1 MIDQYY
7 NHSIASQRR
16 TQDFAKSRR
25 ISPASKR
32 LYTGA
37 SMEEYDE
44 ELYREHNVKR
54 GLRNA
59 DGSGVVAGLTR
70 ISDVHGYR
78 KEDGVFIP
86 DEGKLTIRGYDIA
99 DLIDNAHAEDRF
111 GYEELAYL
119 LLTGALPRYD
129 ELESIGAR
137 IGSLRLLEDEY
148 ISEFPITTK
157 SKSIMNVL
165 QRAVL
170 LLYAFD
176 ETPDDTSA
184 PHEVDVALSLLA
196 RLPRIAAIAHITHAA
211 SESGIRVQVPAPNAS
226 SSMAEAIL
234 EVLRGGPDDFT
245 HEEAMLL
252 DVMLMLHAEHGGGN
266 NSTFACRVLSSSA
279 TDAYSAYAAAIGS
292 LKGPRHG
299 GANAKVTQMHADIRD
314 HVEHWDDDD
323 EVAAY
328 LAKILAARPLTNRAL
343 SMAWATPSTPSPTR
357 APRFASAMH
366 VTLPTQ
372 RGWATSLRSSSAS
385 SASPLA
391 SCARCAAPRSPS
403 APTSTSTLALS
414 TTCSACPRL
423 CSRRSLPRR
432 AWRAGLRT
440 AWKNST
446 ARIASSAPL
455 QLGDGRRDVR
465 AYCGAPLMSETRLS
479 MEAVPSAPAIFFSDM
494 DGTFL
499 DDQKRIGPLSWKM
512 LDAVA
517 AAGALFVP
525 CTGRALT
532 GIPHELVEHPA
543 VRYVVASNGAAV
555 YDATS
560 GEALMRTPLS
570 RARLMELLA
579 LTRGRDVVFDIFARG
594 TCFCWRPNFDRL
606 DAFTRDEAETRF
618 MQSLRTP
625 YDESPAEFI
634 ETIEDAD
641 RVTFLWRDPADRD
654 ALARG
659 LAADPSLSVVR
670 SLPFNFE
677 ASDAQ
682 ATKGTALM
690 WLCAHLG
697 IARERSYAFGDSIND
712 LSMLGRAGTGVAMAN
727 AEAETKAAADV
738 TYASNNDEGVA
749 RFILEK
755 LARLG

>member
-1 MIDQYY
+1 
-7 NHSIASQRR
+7 
-16 TQDFAKSRR
+16 
-25 ISPASKR
+25 
-32 LYTGA
+32 
-37 SMEEYDE
+37 
-44 ELYREHNVKR
+44 
-54 GLRNA
+54 
-59 DGSGVVAGLTR
+59 
-70 ISDVHGYR
+70 
-78 KEDGVFIP
+78 
-86 DEGKLTIRGYDIA
+86 
-99 DLIDNAHAEDRF
+99 
-111 GYEELAYL
+111 
-119 LLTGALPRYD
+119 
-129 ELESIGAR
+129 
-137 IGSLRLLEDEY
+137 
-148 ISEFPITTK
+148 
-157 SKSIMNVL
+157 
-165 QRAVL
+165 
-170 LLYAFD
+170 
-176 ETPDDTSA
+176 
-184 PHEVDVALSLLA
+184 
-196 RLPRIAAIAHITHAA
+196 
-211 SESGIRVQVPAPNAS
+211 
-226 SSMAEAIL
+226 
-234 EVLRGGPDDFT
+234 
-245 HEEAMLL
+245 
-252 DVMLMLHAEHGGGN
+252 
-266 NSTFACRVLSSSA
+266 
-279 TDAYSAYAAAIGS
+279 
-292 LKGPRHG
+292 
-299 GANAKVTQMHADIRD
+299 
-314 HVEHWDDDD
+314 
-323 EVAAY
+323 
-328 LAKILAARPLTNRAL
+328 
-343 SMAWATPSTPSPTR
+343 
-357 APRFASAMH
+357 
-366 VTLPTQ
+366 
-372 RGWATSLRSSSAS
+372 
-385 SASPLA
+385 
-391 SCARCAAPRSPS
+391 
-403 APTSTSTLALS
+403 
-414 TTCSACPRL
+414 
-423 CSRRSLPRR
+423 
-432 AWRAGLRT
+432 
-440 AWKNST
+440 
-446 ARIASSAPL
+446 
-455 QLGDGRRDVR
+455 
-465 AYCGAPLMSETRLS
+465 MSETRLS
-479 MEAVPSAPAIFFSDM
+479 MGAVPSAPAIFFSDM

-579 LTRGRDVVFDIFARG
+579 LTHGRDVVFDVFTRG
-594 TCFCWRPNFDRL
+594 TCFCWRPNYDRL

-634 ETIEDAD
+634 ETLEDAD

-749 RFILEK
+749 RFILEE